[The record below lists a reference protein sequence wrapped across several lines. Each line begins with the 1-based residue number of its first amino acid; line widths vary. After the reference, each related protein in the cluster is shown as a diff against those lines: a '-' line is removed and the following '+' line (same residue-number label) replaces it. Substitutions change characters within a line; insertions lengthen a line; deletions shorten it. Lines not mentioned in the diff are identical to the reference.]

1 MRCFFFI
8 SVKLVAKGGGGGEG
22 ETLRKSGRI
31 QNSELREKE
40 HSLTGFL
47 RA

>member
-8 SVKLVAKGGGGGEG
+8 SVKLVAKGGGEG
-22 ETLRKSGRI
+22 ETLRKNGRI
-31 QNSELREKE
+31 QNSKLREKE

>member
-8 SVKLVAKGGGGGEG
+8 SVKLVAKGGGKG

-31 QNSELREKE
+31 QNSKLKEKE

>member
-8 SVKLVAKGGGGGEG
+8 SVKLVAKGGGEG

-40 HSLTGFL
+40 HSLTVFL

>member
-8 SVKLVAKGGGGGEG
+8 SVKLVAKEGGEG

>member
-8 SVKLVAKGGGGGEG
+8 SVKLVAKGGGGEG
-22 ETLRKSGRI
+22 ETLRKSGHI
-31 QNSELREKE
+31 QNSKLREKE

>member
-8 SVKLVAKGGGGGEG
+8 SVKLVAKGGGEG

-31 QNSELREKE
+31 QNSKLKREKE

>member
-8 SVKLVAKGGGGGEG
+8 SVKLVAKGGGEG